1 MRFFLLQSIKEDILK
16 KCLQSLVKKYNG
28 SQWELKLLANMHPS
42 IIHRR
47 KKQVIEIWNKGDYRL
62 NNYRMFMFGRIINPL
77 KKQQSF
83 F

>member
-1 MRFFLLQSIKEDILK
+1 MSATIGEKI
-16 KCLQSLVKKYNG
+16 
-28 SQWELKLLANMHPS
+28 QWKSMGTETVSNMHPS
-42 IIHRR
+42 IIPQ
-47 KKQVIEIWNKGDYRL
+47 KKEQVIEIWNKGDYRL